1 MTCREFLE
9 RYSEYDD
16 SLIPSTEADRFRRHM
31 EACGSCA
38 RYDRVL
44 RKGRMVARQLERP
57 EPSPDFIPRL
67 RRRLLQQTARGRMLM
82 GGRIAAALAAVTI
95 LMVATSAV
103 RLMESAPAGATDA
116 TARSAAERTA
126 ADGID
131 RLPSPRPDG
140 GVYRLAARTILPVQ
154 SRPSPRAWS
163 ATEVAPAGT
172 ASYSPLET
180 GPPAYR
186 RAPPSSPDFA
196 DSDRRALD

>member
-16 SLIPSTEADRFRRHM
+16 SLIPAAEAERFRRHM
-31 EACGSCA
+31 EACPSCA

-44 RKGRMVARQLERP
+44 RKGRMVARQLDRP

-67 RRRLLQQTARGRMLM
+67 RSRLLQQRTRGRMYM
-82 GGRIAAALAAVTI
+82 SGRVAAGLAAVTV

-103 RLMESAPAGATDA
+103 RLMESVSPPTSDGAV
-116 TARSAAERTA
+116 RSVAERTVP
-126 ADGID
+126 DGID

-140 GVYRLAARTILPVQ
+140 GVYRLAARAILPVQ
-154 SRPSPRAWS
+154 SRPAPREWPV
-163 ATEVAPAGT
+163 TEVAPAGT